1 MMKHNIC
8 ALLGV
13 ACLMASLSAFSDTT
27 VEYSG
32 TLIADPCVVDT
43 ASEDQTVDFGSVVKK
58 TFINHTRSIAEPFR
72 IRLIE
77 CDLTAGN
84 NVAVTFNGPEASD
97 QPDAFAVTGDAQGVA
112 IALEDNSGNPVK
124 PAKAMK
130 PVPLSGDETI
140 LDYRAFVQSSDYS
153 KVREGAFESVVSFTL
168 EYD

>member
-1 MMKHNIC
+1 MMKKLVAIPLAIAG
-8 ALLGV
+8 AL
-13 ACLMASLSAFSDTT
+13 FSSGPWAETT

-43 ASEDQTVDFGSVVKK
+43 GSEDQTIDFGNVVKK
-58 TFINHTRSIAEPFR
+58 TFINHTRSSAEAFR

-84 NVAVTFNGPEASD
+84 NVAVTFNGTEAGD
-97 QPDAFAVTGDAQGVA
+97 QPAVTGDARGVA
-112 IALEDNSGNPVK
+112 IALEDGRGNPVK
-124 PAKAMK
+124 PALAMK
-130 PVPLSGDETI
+130 PVPLSGEETI

-153 KVREGAFESVVSFTL
+153 TVREGAFESVVSFTL